1 MPPATAV
8 AAMKRTGR
16 WMVALSWACRAIAA
30 VILLQTLFFKFTA
43 APESVY
49 IFTKVGEFVHGY
61 AQFLPVEMVQA
72 SARIGSGV
80 MELIA
85 FLRSEFGV
93 VVADEDITESNLGSL
108 ADIARYV
115 ATHRNGNGAKPGT
128 NGAGD

>member
-1 MPPATAV
+1 MNDATVLA
-8 AAMKRTGR
+8 RTRAFVNETFLYMRPGF
-16 WMVALSWACRAIAA
+16 ALGDTDR
-30 VILLQTLFFKFTA
+30 LLQRGVID
-43 APESVY
+43 S
-49 IFTKVGEFVHGY
+49 
-61 AQFLPVEMVQA
+61 M
-72 SARIGSGV
+72 GV

-115 ATHRNGNGAKPGT
+115 ATHRNGNGAKPGA